1 MQECRIDLHTH
12 TNHSDGA
19 LSPTELVNKAHS
31 LGLNIISITDHDSI
45 NGLEEAIIVGK
56 DLGIE
61 VIPGVE
67 ISTDIDNKEIHI
79 LGYFFNIQD
88 QELHKYLN
96 FFREER
102 YHRAKRIIQKLR
114 NFGLNITIDDVIQRA
129 KNSALGR
136 PHIASTMAELSLVN
150 NYYEAFEK
158 YLRDNGPAYERKIH
172 VSPQSALKLISDAG
186 GLSFI
191 AHPGNVNESILLHFI
206 KAGVDGIEV
215 LHPSHNQY
223 QVKFYRGI
231 VHQYCIL
238 ESGGSDYHG
247 GVKEDEENFGRYCIS
262 TSAVEAMRK
271 MLLKEN

>member
-150 NYYEAFEK
+150 NYYEAH
-158 YLRDNGPAYERKIH
+158 IH
-172 VSPQSALKLISDAG
+172 LYQKKHTTNYSKNLQT
-186 GLSFI
+186 
-191 AHPGNVNESILLHFI
+191 HFLP
-206 KAGVDGIEV
+206 K
-215 LHPSHNQY
+215 
-223 QVKFYRGI
+223 
-231 VHQYCIL
+231 
-238 ESGGSDYHG
+238 
-247 GVKEDEENFGRYCIS
+247 
-262 TSAVEAMRK
+262 
-271 MLLKEN
+271 